1 MERCPTKNTYVQAV
15 ITLLCEHCGLYSL
28 YVTSLIPRLLCS
40 GTQTL
45 KLCRRI
51 QFLFPGPH
59 PPSFPNCK
67 QREVGRGPG
76 NEAYLIEQ
84 TSQEK
89 ASRPLLPSCTCMST
103 CAASLS
109 MSLHV
114 TKSQTFSL
122 HICILEY
129 GRGKGLGTYNYST
142 RFIRLCCFRNKGK
155 AGDCFGNVSEAY
167 AHHQLSEVH
176 YLL

>member
-1 MERCPTKNTYVQAV
+1 MEQCPTKNTYEQAV
-15 ITLLCEHCGLYSL
+15 ITLLCEHFGFYSV
-28 YVTSLIPRLLCS
+28 YVTSLIPRLLRS

-67 QREVGRGPG
+67 QREAGRGPG

-89 ASRPLLPSCTCMST
+89 TSRPLLPSCMST

-109 MSLHV
+109 MSVHV

-129 GRGKGLGTYNYST
+129 GRGNGLGTYNYST
-142 RFIRLCCFRNKGK
+142 RFIRLCCFRNKG
-155 AGDCFGNVSEAY
+155 GV
-167 AHHQLSEVH
+167 
-176 YLL
+176 